1 MVWVRRFA
9 LLVALVGICV
19 FVVLNYS
26 WVFAKRINGEVI
38 EIERVTEPT
47 AILGNRIKEE
57 NIHSFAM
64 AIRDDKGVIHTA
76 SGEDRQWSVVKKGYC
91 VEALFYRY
99 PPWDLSKG
107 DTFFNARVISM
118 RDCKTAAP
126 AGEAPSAPAAPAP
139 VGE

>member
-1 MVWVRRFA
+1 MKWIKRLGFLVV
-9 LLVALVGICV
+9 LVAICV
-19 FVVLNYS
+19 FVIINYS
-26 WVFAKRINGEVI
+26 WVFAKRVSGEVI

-47 AILGNRIKEE
+47 AILGNRVKEE

-99 PPWDLSKG
+99 PPWELSKG
-107 DTFFNARVISM
+107 DTFFNARVVSM
-118 RDCKTAAP
+118 SDCGKTAAP
-126 AGEAPSAPAAPAP
+126 PSGEAESMTAPKAD
-139 VGE
+139 

>member
-1 MVWVRRFA
+1 MVWLKRLAV
-9 LLVALVGICV
+9 LLFLVGVSV
-19 FVVLNYS
+19 FVIVNYS
-26 WVFAKRINGEVI
+26 WVFSKRVKGEVI

-57 NIHSFAM
+57 QIHSFAM
-64 AIRDDKGVIHTA
+64 AIRDNKGVIHTA

-118 RDCKTAAP
+118 SDCRKPGEPSPTTAP
-126 AGEAPSAPAAPAP
+126 PT